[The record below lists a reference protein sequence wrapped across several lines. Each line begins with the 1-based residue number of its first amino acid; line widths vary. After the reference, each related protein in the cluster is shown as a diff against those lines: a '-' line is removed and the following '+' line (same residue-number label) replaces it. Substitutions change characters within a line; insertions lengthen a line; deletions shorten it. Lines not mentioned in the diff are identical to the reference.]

1 MNMIKRKPTNL
12 QVNKNLIIW
21 GGDDPFTHTLVI
33 GPTRCGKTSKILK
46 PMIYT
51 ILLAKKRG
59 EKVGITI
66 IEPKGDVVRMVK
78 EMAEQMGLRDELV
91 YIDPLYP
98 DETQKINVMR
108 GDKNDVSEAT
118 VAVLKSLF
126 GKQDAFFATVQELS
140 SRKVTLLLKELYHD
154 DMDILDVLANL
165 RDADLLKQNV
175 EAHRQKYGN
184 TDLITFFDNE
194 LLGSG
199 QMAEKYRQ
207 FIVGLRS
214 QLENIT
220 SNEYLRAIV
229 TGKSDINLDD
239 HLRNGGILA
248 VNTALGRLGR
258 SGDAFGMFITMHMQL
273 AAFRRPGT
281 ERSRVPHYLIIDEYS
296 RYINP
301 DVERF
306 LSIAAEYRVALVAA
320 IQSLGQLEIEAGQTS
335 GRAMK
340 RNILNSVRNKIFF
353 GGLEYE
359 DAEEASKIMGSNSMM
374 ERTRT
379 FDGGVFQNILPK
391 AYREEEVEKER
402 FLPTLFM
409 DGLPRFHCICKLL
422 VEGTPQ
428 EPVVAVGEFVPEDWL
443 ERLNKEQENNKFEN
457 KKRPPIYKLRERA
470 LYDVELFEYKEK
482 QKKTAEALK
491 ILNAEDPFDESMQT
505 NLQMQSQKPISVQL
519 VESETLKQVPLET
532 KIESSSSDITP
543 YGTKKEIIFSIG
555 KGKKS
560 SISTSDEETIQ
571 AEIEI
576 DILTESDKNIVKPP
590 KELKVDDT
598 KQTSVQSKNTEE
610 VIELA
615 DTEKVEVST
624 LEKEKNTQETLIK
637 KSFKQ
642 KPTEI
647 IDYYPP
653 PSSSFENSEV
663 SHSRDLNANGDSKDN
678 NIFDDSGTG
687 FW

>member
-1 MNMIKRKPTNL
+1 MIT
-12 QVNKNLIIW
+12 W
-21 GGDDPFTHTLVI
+21 GGDDPFTHALII

-59 EKVGITI
+59 EKVGLTI
-66 IEPKGDVVRMVK
+66 IEPKGDVTRMVK
-78 EMAEQMGLRDELV
+78 EMAEQMGLKDELV

-108 GDKNDVSEAT
+108 GDKNDVTEAT

-175 EAHRQKYGN
+175 EAHRQQYGN

-220 SNEYLRAIV
+220 SNEFLRAIV
-229 TGKSDINLDD
+229 TGKSDIDLDE

-248 VNTALGRLGR
+248 VNTALGKLGR

-273 AAFRRPGT
+273 ASFRRPGT
-281 ERSRVPHYLIIDEYS
+281 ERTRVPHYLIIDEYS

-301 DVERF
+301 DVEKF
-306 LSIAAEYRVALVAA
+306 LSIAAEYRVALIAA
-320 IQSLGQLEIEAGQTS
+320 IQSLGQLEIESGATS

-359 DAEEASKIMGSNSMM
+359 DAAEASKIMGSNVML

-409 DGLPRFHCICKLL
+409 DGLPRFYCICKLL
-422 VEGTPQ
+422 IGGTPQ
-428 EPVVAVGEFVPEDWL
+428 EPIVAVGEFVPDNWL
-443 ERLNKEQENNKFEN
+443 EKLNEEQENRKFEN
-457 KKRPPIYKLRERA
+457 QKRPPFFKVRERA
-470 LYDVELFEYKEK
+470 LYDVELFEHQEK
-482 QKKTAEALK
+482 QKKAAEALK
-491 ILNAEDPFDESMQT
+491 VLKADNPFEDVPLID
-505 NLQMQSQKPISVQL
+505 N
-519 VESETLKQVPLET
+519 LKQVPL
-532 KIESSSSDITP
+532 IENLEGSNDIIP
-543 YGTKKEIIFSIG
+543 NEPVNELIFSIG
-555 KGKKS
+555 KSKD
-560 SISTSDEETIQ
+560 STSSVSNFSPVIEENIN
-571 AEIEI
+571 
-576 DILTESDKNIVKPP
+576 ILEKPVENEVVKEVVKTEKCNDNIAKPP
-590 KELKVDDT
+590 KEIKEELVSII
-598 KQTSVQSKNTEE
+598 QTNVQSKNVEE
-610 VIELA
+610 IV
-615 DTEKVEVST
+615 EKGQVEQVEVPLVITEQNSNRT
-624 LEKEKNTQETLIK
+624 IPKLEEQLVKN
-637 KSFKQ
+637 

-647 IDYYPP
+647 IDYYPS
-653 PSSSFENSEV
+653 PSGSFDNTEISQSKVQDTSGN
-663 SHSRDLNANGDSKDN
+663 SKDN
-678 NIFDDSGTG
+678 DVFDESDSG

>member
-1 MNMIKRKPTNL
+1 MTKRKQTDLQANKNMIS
-12 QVNKNLIIW
+12 W
-21 GGDDPFTHTLVI
+21 GGDDPFTHTLVV

-46 PMIYT
+46 PMIHT

-59 EKVGITI
+59 ERVGLTI

-78 EMAEQMGLRDELV
+78 EMAEQMGLKDELV

-140 SRKVTLLLKELYHD
+140 SRKVTLLLKELYQD

-165 RDADLLKQNV
+165 RDADLLRQNV
-175 EAHRQKYGN
+175 EAHRQQFGN

-239 HLRNGGILA
+239 HLRDGGILA

-273 AAFRRPGT
+273 ASFRRPGT
-281 ERSRVPHYLIIDEYS
+281 ERTRVPHYLIIDEYS
-296 RYINP
+296 RFINP

-320 IQSLGQLEIEAGQTS
+320 IQSLGQLEIESGQTS

-359 DAEEASKIMGSNSMM
+359 DAEEASKIMGSNVMM

-409 DGLPRFHCICKLL
+409 DGLPRFYCICKLL
-422 VEGTPQ
+422 IEGTPQ

-443 ERLNKEQENNKFEN
+443 ERLKEERENSKFEN
-457 KKRPPIYKLRERA
+457 QKRPPIYKLRERA
-470 LYDVELFEYKEK
+470 LYDVELFEHKEK
-482 QKKTAEALK
+482 QKRAAEALK
-491 ILNAEDPFDESMQT
+491 VLKSDNPFED
-505 NLQMQSQKPISVQL
+505 NNPII
-519 VESETLKQVPLET
+519 EINQVPHEET
-532 KIESSSSDITP
+532 PDSFDDITP
-543 YGTKKEIIFSIG
+543 NKPGSELIFSIG
-555 KGKKS
+555 KIKNSSGSVIEEKTETVERPVEIEVVEPVKS
-560 SISTSDEETIQ
+560 SV
-571 AEIEI
+571 
-576 DILTESDKNIVKPP
+576 NIAKPP
-590 KELKVDDT
+590 KEIEKELAAIE
-598 KQTSVQSKNTEE
+598 QTNVQTKNTEE
-610 VIELA
+610 LI
-615 DTEKVEVST
+615 EKVQKELVEVP
-624 LEKEKNTQETLIK
+624 LVKKETNSNETMQKLTEQETV
-637 KSFKQ
+637 
-642 KPTEI
+642 KPKPVEI
-647 IDYYPP
+647 IEYYPP
-653 PSSSFENSEV
+653 PSGSFGNTGLSQSSNQDTSGA
-663 SHSRDLNANGDSKDN
+663 STDN
-678 NIFDDSGTG
+678 DIFDDSDSG